1 MSNLHPNE
9 CSQEC
14 QYYPFAA
21 KLDRCVGSCNT
32 LNNLSIKACIRN
44 KTENLNLMVFKH
56 EQSIYHTNI
65 SVDLMEKNVIKI
77 NGGILINVDVS
88 VKTFMYLKKIML
100 GILLHVFVKIENI

>member
-1 MSNLHPNE
+1 
-9 CSQEC
+9 
-14 QYYPFAA
+14 
-21 KLDRCVGSCNT
+21 
-32 LNNLSIKACIRN
+32 
-44 KTENLNLMVFKH
+44 MVFKH

-100 GILLHVFVKIENI
+100 GILLHVFVKVENI